1 MDNAI
6 VNKAVV
12 KKKVMKNMTPKL
24 LTVMLLSLL
33 SSAALLGCSQQ
44 SDDEVTI
51 STVQDQD
58 SLTTN
63 DYQESRNTGA
73 WGGVYMSR
81 EELAAPAINI
91 VDNSS
96 LPTMDSDPSIAEWE
110 AKFEGTNAFVTT
122 DGKKLYHDSCAACH
136 MHKGE
141 GAYGAGYY
149 PPLADNSK
157 MQSKYYII
165 DILINGFR
173 GMPSFHK
180 MMNDEQMAAVTQYVV
195 SDLNGYTDTVTAEDV
210 AQLRHAVPPAS
221 DPSDE

>member
-6 VNKAVV
+6 V
-12 KKKVMKNMTPKL
+12 KKSLMKNMTPKL
-24 LTVMLLSLL
+24 LTVMLLSVL
-33 SSAALLGCSQQ
+33 SSTALLGCSQQ
-44 SDDEVTI
+44 SDEVETI
-51 STVQDQD
+51 ASVQEQD
-58 SLTTN
+58 SITTD
-63 DYQESRNTGA
+63 DYQASRNTGA

-81 EELAAPAINI
+81 EELAEPVVNI
-91 VDNSS
+91 VEDSS
-96 LPTMDSDPSIAEWE
+96 LPNMDNDPDIAKWE
-110 AKFEGTNAFVTT
+110 AKFEGKNAFITT

-173 GMPSFHK
+173 GMPSFHG

-195 SDLNGYTDTVTAEDV
+195 SDLNGFNDTVTVDDV
-210 AQLRHAVPPAS
+210 AQLRHAKPPAS

>member
-6 VNKAVV
+6 V
-12 KKKVMKNMTPKL
+12 KKSIMKNMTPKL
-24 LTVMLLSLL
+24 LTVMLLSAMG
-33 SSAALLGCSQQ
+33 STALLGCSQQ
-44 SDDEVTI
+44 SDDVE
-51 STVQDQD
+51 TVASIQEQD
-58 SLTTN
+58 SITTN
-63 DYQESRNTGA
+63 DYQASRNTGA

-81 EELAAPAINI
+81 EELAAPAVNI
-91 VDNSS
+91 VDDSS
-96 LPTMDSDPSIAEWE
+96 LPDMENDPSIAEWE
-110 AKFEGTNAFVTT
+110 VKFEGKNAFVTT

-173 GMPSFHK
+173 GMPSFHG

-195 SDLNGYTDTVTAEDV
+195 SDLNGFNDTVTAEDV
-210 AQLRHAVPPAS
+210 AQLRHAKPPAG